1 MKRSRASTRAAH
13 EFQLPGW
20 DRLRHGGLLF
30 DAARAAELAKFVP
43 KQPLTGLVESR
54 FRRLA
59 DALGESKDAAAASR
73 FVSYTL
79 DEVCGFARSGGWTR
93 GNKVSA
99 EEGRRALTGE
109 LAKPRSL
116 WTGRNGARLPV
127 FFDRGQRLGVGKGRR
142 EMSRVVEW
150 LRNGGEHLAFLTNG
164 REWRL
169 VFAGLDYEAWCE
181 WTVESFF
188 EEGGLAPQVETLRTL
203 LSPPLWTPETEG
215 KDAPLLRAIRDTR
228 KGQAA
233 VSEEL
238 GERVREA
245 VEILIR
251 SHGEPLKQIAG
262 ETDPADIYRAACR
275 VAMRMVVVLYAESRD
290 LLPRDNALYDA
301 AYGLTAL
308 RDRLQRHE
316 AAGRPLADRFAAWPR
331 LLALFRLV
339 HDGCSHSELPVTR
352 YGGELFAP
360 GAADAEEGVSRALSV
375 FESACFDTETAS
387 DRQVNAM
394 LRLLTRTR
402 IRVRKGR
409 TSTFVAAPVDFSD
422 LSSEY
427 IGVLYEGLLDYELKT
442 AAEDDPVIFLPVGD
456 RPALPLSRLEEM
468 EDRALKALFEKLKKP
483 SAAADDE
490 GTEEATAEDESAV
503 DAAKEG
509 EPDADETPDDEGSPA
524 DDGAE
529 YRERARRWALRA
541 VEAAK
546 LVKKPRGRM
555 TPERR
560 LTHERQIASA
570 AERLVAR
577 LVPPGEWYLVRWG
590 GTRKGSGSF
599 YTRPGLAIPTVQRTL
614 RPLAFDAP
622 KGEDGEP
629 DRFAP
634 GPKWSPKKP
643 EDILRITVC
652 DPACGSG
659 TFPLAALRFLTDA
672 LYDSLRYHERIE
684 PQGEASLVRLLG
696 LSDGDSDRATEELIP
711 APPDADDFE
720 PRLKAV
726 LRRYVVE
733 RCIYAVDLD
742 PLAVELC
749 RLSLWIET
757 MDRELPFGFLDH
769 KIKCGNALIGAWF
782 DQFRHYPVMA
792 WKNRECGTPE
802 RTAQIKAFVRVSLKP
817 DLAQFLGGRTLFEE
831 TDLLAKASTT
841 HDHAQA
847 VLDRLHTRSVKD
859 PAELARLYRADFLG
873 SANWRSLKQAMDLW
887 CACWFWPSDELNDAP
902 LPSTLHR
909 PDSRTVEIATRI
921 AARRR
926 FFHWELEFPDVFRVP
941 DSGFTAILGNPPWD
955 TAKPISMEF
964 FSNLDPL
971 YRSYGKQEALRKQ
984 REYFERDGVR
994 DEWVAYQERFRTQS
1008 NFTSHAAR
1016 PFGDPQEVDEEPSL
1030 SKAAKSK
1037 HRFSIV
1043 RGRLNYKFHDR
1054 WREARQGALGYV
1066 DPEHPFRAQGA
1077 ADLNL
1082 YKMFLETTHAL
1093 LQSGGRMGFL
1103 VPSGLYSDDG
1113 TRPLRDLFLEQCRW
1127 EWLFGIENR
1136 NRIFPIHRSYK
1147 FNPII
1152 IEKGGVTDAVRTAFM
1167 RHDLDEWEK
1176 RAERLA
1182 TTYTRR
1188 SVHRLSPKNHIF
1200 VEYRTQRDL
1209 AILEKIYDGS
1219 FLLGAG
1225 LERSERTRIRFQTEF
1240 HITNDS
1246 HLFPRKTRWETEGY
1260 RADEYGRWL
1269 LGDWRPIDEL
1279 PDRRGHSRDRAL
1291 PTTKLDPSLFSAISS
1306 PEFHEREARLAHG
1319 HWLKPGDVERTE
1331 GRYRCAQFPYD
1342 RLPMSRLEMGGGG
1355 VILSRDG
1362 DAWIEEQ
1369 RVEGVALPL
1378 YQGIMIQAFVASAR
1392 LWRSGTGLQAKW
1404 DYTSLDRVCW
1414 DPQFLMAATDHVH
1427 SETAESQYL
1436 EPVFKIGYR
1445 QVANSTDARSFIG
1458 AILPAFPG
1466 CDKSPI
1472 LHVGDN
1478 SIEDVT
1484 RALSVF
1490 NSLIF
1495 DWVVRQRI
1503 GGTALAWY
1511 VLSECVLPKADIG
1524 GIGMLVAR
1532 LNLYPGVF
1540 AAGRI
1545 ALKSADASAAIC
1557 HAERVRLRAMLDAVC
1572 AAAFGVSRE
1581 DLEYILR
1588 DTDRPVPDVGGR
1600 RATRTLDP
1608 RGFWRIDRDREPEL
1622 RHTVLTLVAFRDLEE
1637 KIDAAG
1643 GDPSR
1648 GVAAF
1653 LSQNHGEGWL
1663 LPETLRLAD
1672 YGLGHDDRAKERQP
1686 VAARLGP
1693 RFYDWQLVQTPEER
1707 EQETHLHA
1715 RNLLGVRGYRALLAD
1730 GIAKEAPMD
1739 GEADDFN
1746 LLTRALAA
1754 RIEVPYTR
1762 RLLGTG
1768 GVAALVAELCSRAVQ
1783 QRAQWPTFLR
1793 LLRSAGHLDPAGCLR
1808 VLDGLLARE
1817 LITKTEYERWSES
1830 GETVPDPSADLLAAE
1845 PAHEFQLRSQR
1856 DTRKLFDD

>member
-1 MKRSRASTRAAH
+1 MKRLRASARAADD
-13 EFQLPGW
+13 FQLPGW

-43 KQPLTGLVESR
+43 KEPLTGLVESR

-73 FVSYTL
+73 FVTYTL
-79 DEVCGFARSGGWTR
+79 DEVCGFARSGDWTR
-93 GNKVSA
+93 GNKVPP

-142 EMSRVVEW
+142 EVSRVVEW
-150 LRNGGEHLAFLTNG
+150 LRNGGEHLALLTNG

-188 EEGGLAPQVETLRTL
+188 EEGGLAPQVETLRAL
-203 LSPPLWTPETEG
+203 LSPPLWIPETEG

-316 AAGRPLADRFAAWPR
+316 AAGRPLSDRFAAWPR

-339 HDGCSHSELPVTR
+339 FEGCSHSELPVTR

-360 GAADAEEGVSRALSV
+360 GAAGSEEGVSRALSV
-375 FESACFDTETAS
+375 FEGACFDNETAS
-387 DRQVNAM
+387 DDQVNSM

-409 TSTFVAAPVDFSD
+409 TSAVVAAPVDFSD

-468 EDRALKALFEKLKKP
+468 EEKALKALFEKLKKP
-483 SAAADDE
+483 SAAADDAE
-490 GTEEATAEDESAV
+490 PQEAPAE
-503 DAAKEG
+503 DAAKED
-509 EPDADETPDDEGSPA
+509 EPEAASDGDETPDDGGSPA
-524 DDGAE
+524 DEGAE

-560 LTHERQIASA
+560 LTHEREIASA

-614 RPLAFDAP
+614 RPLAFDPP

-672 LYDSLRYHERIE
+672 LYDSLRFHERIE

-696 LSDGDSDRATEELIP
+696 LSDGASDRATEELIP

-792 WKNRECGTPE
+792 WKNRKGGDENHTNGVHFE
-802 RTAQIKAFVRVSLKP
+802 KGDRGKLIKEFVADRLKP
-817 DLAQFLGGRTLFEE
+817 DLCDFLGAPTLFDE
-831 TDLLAKASTT
+831 TDQLAKAADA

-847 VLDRLHTRSVKD
+847 TLQLLHSLPVRD
-859 PAELARLYRADFLG
+859 PALLADRYRREFLG
-873 SANWRSLKQAMDLW
+873 SSEWSSLREAMDLW
-887 CACWFWPSDELNDAP
+887 CACWFWPDDELDSVP
-902 LPSTLHR
+902 LPTDFADPAPETWR
-909 PDSRTVEIATRI
+909 V
-921 AARRR
+921 ARRVAAEMR
-926 FFHWELEFPDVFRVP
+926 FFHWELEFPDVFREEGA
-941 DSGFTAILGNPPWD
+941 GFSAVLGNPPWD
-955 TAKPISMEF
+955 IAKPNSMEF
-964 FSNLDPL
+964 FSDIDPL

-984 REYFERDGVR
+984 KDYFESEEVEDRWLV
-994 DEWVAYQERFRTQS
+994 YQSKFRARS

-1016 PFGDPQEVDEEPSL
+1016 PFGDPESAEKPSQ
-1030 SKAAKSK
+1030 
-1037 HRFSIV
+1037 RFNIV
-1043 RGRLNYKFHDR
+1043 PGSLGTELHGR
-1054 WREARQGALGYV
+1054 WRKTREGSVGYC
-1066 DPEHPFRAQGA
+1066 DTEHPFGHQGS
-1077 ADLNL
+1077 ADQNL
-1082 YKMFLETTHAL
+1082 YKLFLEAAHNL
-1093 LQSGGRMGFL
+1093 LQPQGRLGFL
-1103 VPSGLYSDDG
+1103 VPSGLYSDHG
-1113 TRPLRDLFLEQCRW
+1113 TRALRDLFLERCRW
-1127 EWLFGIENR
+1127 EWLFSHENR
-1136 NRIFPIHRSYK
+1136 RKIFPIDSRYK
-1147 FNPII
+1147 FNPVIV
-1152 IEKGGVTDAVRTAFM
+1152 EKSGSTDAIRTAFM
-1167 RHDLDEWEK
+1167 RHDIGDWE
-1176 RAERLA
+1176 RAEEHA
-1182 TTYTRR
+1182 ISYDGDQVRR
-1188 SVHRLSPKNHIF
+1188 FSPKSRAFLEIRSH
-1200 VEYRTQRDL
+1200 RDL
-1209 AILEKIYDGS
+1209 GILGKIYENAV
-1219 FLLGAG
+1219 LLGDAG
-1225 LERSERTRIRFQTEF
+1225 PDGWDIHYTTEF
-1240 HITNDS
+1240 HMTGDS
-1246 HLFPRKTRWETEGY
+1246 KLFPPRPEWEAKGY
-1260 RADEYGRWL
+1260 RPDEYSRWI
-1269 LGDWRPIDEL
+1269 LGDWRPIEELWDEL
-1279 PDRRGHSRDRAL
+1279 GVDPTLSEAPPTRLEDWLFDTTADPGRREAEARFLHGHSLR
-1291 PTTKLDPSLFSAISS
+1291 
-1306 PEFHEREARLAHG
+1306 
-1319 HWLKPGDVERTE
+1319 PGDVARTDW
-1331 GRYRCAQFPYD
+1331 RSRCARWPYD
-1342 RLPMSRLEMGGGG
+1342 ALPIPRAKTPCG
-1355 VILSRDG
+1355 VILSRTG
-1362 DAWIEEQ
+1362 DSWIRETDVQ
-1369 RVEGVALPL
+1369 DMALPL
-1378 YQGIMIQAFVASAR
+1378 YQGIMVQPLVPSAR
-1392 LWRSGTGLQAKW
+1392 GWLTGTGLRAKW
-1404 DYTSLDRVCW
+1404 DYQDLGAMMW
-1414 DPQFLMAATDHVH
+1414 NPQFLMAGEHCSSNGGIGALGAT
-1427 SETAESQYL
+1427 A
-1436 EPVFKIGYR
+1436 KIGFCEIA
-1445 QVANSTDARSFIG
+1445 VSTNTRTFIG
-1458 AILPAFPG
+1458 AILPGLPCG
-1466 CDKSPI
+1466 NKVPV
-1472 LHVGDN
+1472 LHVG
-1478 SIEDVT
+1478 EDGIREV
-1484 RALSVF
+1484 
-1490 NSLIF
+1490 SLAMGMLTSLVF
-1495 DWVVRQRI
+1495 DWSVRQRLGAATLNWFI
-1503 GGTALAWY
+1503 TQETALPRIDDLPDLMPTLRALNTFSSLFSAIWADRDDAVGHEA
-1511 VLSECVLPKADIG
+1511 VLVGERR
-1524 GIGMLVAR
+1524 R
-1532 LNLYPGVF
+1532 LL
-1540 AAGRI
+1540 
-1545 ALKSADASAAIC
+1545 
-1557 HAERVRLRAMLDAVC
+1557 AMLDAV
-1572 AAAFGVSRE
+1572 AAVVYGLNGV
-1581 DLEYILR
+1581 DLRHILR
-1588 DTDRPVPDVGGR
+1588 EVDLPREIVGGR
-1600 RATRTLDP
+1600 ASVRLDP
-1608 RGFWRIDRDREPEL
+1608 KGLWRVDRDYDPEL
-1622 RHTVLTLVAFRDLEE
+1622 RHTVLTLVALHDLER
-1637 KIDAAG
+1637 KIEGAG
-1643 GDPSR
+1643 GDRDR
-1648 GVAAF
+1648 GIHAF

-1663 LPETLRLAD
+1663 LPETVRLSD
-1672 YGLGHDDRAKERQP
+1672 YDLGHDDRAKEHQP
-1686 VAARLGP
+1686 VASRLGP
-1693 RFYDWQLVQTPEER
+1693 RFYDWQLVQTREER
-1707 EQETHLHA
+1707 ERETHLHA
-1715 RNLLGVRGYRALLAD
+1715 RNLLGAEASGERLAVRIARDAPVEEED
-1730 GIAKEAPMD
+1730 G
-1739 GEADDFN
+1739 DFHP
-1746 LLTRALAA
+1746 LIRALAS
-1754 RIEVPYTR
+1754 RLDDDR
-1762 RLLGTG
+1762 RLLGDE
-1768 GVAALVAELCSRAVQ
+1768 GVAALVAELCPRAVP
-1783 QRAQWPTFLR
+1783 QRSQWPTLLL
-1793 LLRSAGHLDPAGCLR
+1793 LLRSAGHIDPPACLR
-1808 VLDGLLARE
+1808 VLDRLLTRD
-1817 LITKTEYERWSES
+1817 LITEPEHHRWRALA
-1830 GETVPDPSADLLAAE
+1830 ETPQDPSADLLAAE
-1845 PAHEFQLRSQR
+1845 PKHEFQLRSQR
-1856 DTRKLFDD
+1856 GGKSGNLFE

>member
-1 MKRSRASTRAAH
+1 MKRSRASTRAAY

-43 KQPLTGLVESR
+43 KEPLTGLVESR

-93 GNKVSA
+93 GNKVST

-150 LRNGGEHLAFLTNG
+150 LRNGGEHLALLTNG

-275 VAMRMVVVLYAESRD
+275 LAMRMVVVLYAESRD

-339 HDGCSHSELPVTR
+339 HDGCSHPELPVTR

-360 GAADAEEGVSRALSV
+360 GDADAEEGVSRALSV
-375 FESACFDTETAS
+375 FESACFDSETAS
-387 DRQVNAM
+387 DRQVNEM

-490 GTEEATAEDESAV
+490 ETEEATAEGESAA
-503 DAAKEG
+503 DAAKDG
-509 EPDADETPDDEGSPA
+509 EPDADETPDDEESPA

-560 LTHERQIASA
+560 LTHQREIASA

-792 WKNRECGTPE
+792 WKNREGGTPE
-802 RTAQIKAFVRVSLKP
+802 RTAQIKAFVRDSLKP

-841 HDHAQA
+841 HDDAQA
-847 VLDRLHTRSVKD
+847 VLDRLHSRLVKD

-873 SANWRSLKQAMDLW
+873 SANWRSLKRAMDLW
-887 CACWFWPSDELNDAP
+887 CACWFWPSGELDDAP
-902 LPSTLHR
+902 LPSTLHH
-909 PDSRTVEIATRI
+909 PDSRTVEIAKHI
-921 AARRR
+921 ASRRR
-926 FFHWELEFPDVFRVP
+926 FFHWELEFPDVFREP

-955 TAKPISMEF
+955 TAKPFSMEF
-964 FSNLDPL
+964 FSNIDPL
-971 YRSYGKQEALRKQ
+971 FRSYGKQEGLRKQ

-994 DEWVAYQERFRTQS
+994 DEWVTYQERFRTQS

-1016 PFGDPQEVDEEPSL
+1016 PFGDPQEVDGDSL
-1030 SKAAKSK
+1030 LSRAAQSK

-1043 RGRLNYKFHDR
+1043 RGRGAHELHRR
-1054 WREARQGALGYV
+1054 WREARRGATGYV
-1066 DPEHPFRAQGA
+1066 DQEHAFRYQGA

-1082 YKMFLETTHAL
+1082 YKMFLEAMYVL
-1093 LQSGGRMGFL
+1093 LQRGGRAGVL

-1113 TRPLRDLFLEQCRW
+1113 TKSLRRLFLERCRW
-1127 EWLFGIENR
+1127 EWLFSFENR
-1136 NRIFPIHRSYK
+1136 NKVFPIHSSYK

-1152 IEKGGVTDAVRTAFM
+1152 FEKGGTTAAVKAAFM
-1167 RHDLDEWEK
+1167 RHDLDDWE
-1176 RAERLA
+1176 RADEVAIPYDRRQARRFSPYSLA
-1182 TTYTRR
+1182 FLEIQ
-1188 SVHRLSPKNHIF
+1188 S
-1200 VEYRTQRDL
+1200 QRDL
-1209 AILEKIYDGS
+1209 EILSKIYEDS
-1219 FLLGAG
+1219 MLLG
-1225 LERSERTRIRFQTEF
+1225 ERHS
-1240 HITNDS
+1240 
-1246 HLFPRKTRWETEGY
+1246 
-1260 RADEYGRWL
+1260 
-1269 LGDWRPIDEL
+1269 GDW
-1279 PDRRGHSRDRAL
+1279 
-1291 PTTKLDPSLFSAISS
+1291 
-1306 PEFHEREARLAHG
+1306 
-1319 HWLKPGDVERTE
+1319 
-1331 GRYRCAQFPYD
+1331 
-1342 RLPMSRLEMGGGG
+1342 
-1355 VILSRDG
+1355 
-1362 DAWIEEQ
+1362 
-1369 RVEGVALPL
+1369 
-1378 YQGIMIQAFVASAR
+1378 
-1392 LWRSGTGLQAKW
+1392 
-1404 DYTSLDRVCW
+1404 
-1414 DPQFLMAATDHVH
+1414 
-1427 SETAESQYL
+1427 
-1436 EPVFKIGYR
+1436 KIGYER
-1445 QVANSTDARSFIG
+1445 EFDMTGDSPLFPPRFRWRNRVIVQTNTVVGFWESGGRSTNCGTKGAR
-1458 AILPAFPG
+1458 
-1466 CDKSPI
+1466 C
-1472 LHVGDN
+1472 
-1478 SIEDVT
+1478 
-1484 RALSVF
+1484 R
-1490 NSLIF
+1490 
-1495 DWVVRQRI
+1495 R
-1503 GGTALAWY
+1503 Y
-1511 VLSECVLPKADIG
+1511 
-1524 GIGMLVAR
+1524 
-1532 LNLYPGVF
+1532 
-1540 AAGRI
+1540 
-1545 ALKSADASAAIC
+1545 
-1557 HAERVRLRAMLDAVC
+1557 
-1572 AAAFGVSRE
+1572 AAA
-1581 DLEYILR
+1581 
-1588 DTDRPVPDVGGR
+1588 
-1600 RATRTLDP
+1600 
-1608 RGFWRIDRDREPEL
+1608 
-1622 RHTVLTLVAFRDLEE
+1622 
-1637 KIDAAG
+1637 
-1643 GDPSR
+1643 
-1648 GVAAF
+1648 
-1653 LSQNHGEGWL
+1653 
-1663 LPETLRLAD
+1663 
-1672 YGLGHDDRAKERQP
+1672 
-1686 VAARLGP
+1686 
-1693 RFYDWQLVQTPEER
+1693 
-1707 EQETHLHA
+1707 
-1715 RNLLGVRGYRALLAD
+1715 
-1730 GIAKEAPMD
+1730 
-1739 GEADDFN
+1739 
-1746 LLTRALAA
+1746 
-1754 RIEVPYTR
+1754 
-1762 RLLGTG
+1762 
-1768 GVAALVAELCSRAVQ
+1768 
-1783 QRAQWPTFLR
+1783 
-1793 LLRSAGHLDPAGCLR
+1793 
-1808 VLDGLLARE
+1808 
-1817 LITKTEYERWSES
+1817 
-1830 GETVPDPSADLLAAE
+1830 
-1845 PAHEFQLRSQR
+1845 
-1856 DTRKLFDD
+1856 RKPN

>member
-1 MKRSRASTRAAH
+1 MKRKRASSRAAD

-43 KQPLTGLVESR
+43 KEPLTGLVESR

-59 DALGESKDAAAASR
+59 DALGESRDPAAASR
-73 FVSYTL
+73 FVNYTL

-93 GNKVSA
+93 GKEVPA

-109 LAKPRSL
+109 LAKPRSR

-150 LRNGGEHLAFLTNG
+150 LRNGGEHLALLTNG

-203 LSPPLWTPETEG
+203 LSPPLWIPEAEG

-251 SHGEPLKQIAG
+251 SHGEPLKRIAG

-339 HDGCSHSELPVTR
+339 HEGCSHAELPVTR

-360 GAADAEEGVSRALSV
+360 GAPDAAEGVSRALSV
-375 FESACFDTETAS
+375 FESACFDSETAS
-387 DRQVNAM
+387 DQQVNTM

-409 TSTFVAAPVDFSD
+409 TSAVVAAPVHFSD

-442 AAEDDPVIFLPVGD
+442 AGKDDPVVFLPVGD

-468 EDRALKALFEKLKKP
+468 EDQALKALFEKLKKP
-483 SAAADDE
+483 SSAADDAE
-490 GTEEATAEDESAV
+490 PEEATAEA
-503 DAAKEG
+503 AAKED
-509 EPDADETPDDEGSPA
+509 EPETAGDADETPNDEGSPA
-524 DDGAE
+524 DEGAE

-560 LTHERQIASA
+560 LTHEREIASA

-614 RPLAFDAP
+614 RPLAFDP
-622 KGEDGEP
+622 PTGEDGEP

-672 LYDSLRYHERIE
+672 LYDSLRFHGRIE

-757 MDRELPFGFLDH
+757 MDRQLPFGFLDH

-792 WKNRECGTPE
+792 WKNRKGVDAGHTKRNE
-802 RTAQIKAFVRVSLKP
+802 AFVKDFLTP
-817 DLAQFLGGRTLFEE
+817 DLTRFLGGRTLFEGV
-831 TDLLAKASTT
+831 DLA
-841 HDHAQA
+841 AQA
-847 VLDRLHTRSVKD
+847 SAAHDEAQATLDALHSLSVKD
-859 PAELARLYRADFLG
+859 PAELARRYRTEFLG
-873 SANWRSLKQAMDLW
+873 SSEWRSLKAAMDLW
-887 CACWFWPSDELNDAP
+887 CACWFWPLDDMDDAP
-902 LPSTLHR
+902 LPTSLNNPT
-909 PDSRTVEIATRI
+909 PESVEIAGRV
-921 AARRR
+921 AARWR
-926 FFHWELEFPDVFRVP
+926 FFHWELEFPDVFRQGG
-941 DSGFTAILGNPPWD
+941 SGFSAILGNPPWEN
-955 TAKPISMEF
+955 PQPNPEEY
-964 FSNLDPL
+964 FSSLDPSF
-971 YRSYGKQEALRKQ
+971 RSYDQLTKQ
-984 REYFERDGVR
+984 RWLADRFSGDRALERKYFDYQAGFKSLSHWVR
-994 DEWVAYQERFRTQS
+994 NRG
-1008 NFTSHAAR
+1008 N
-1016 PFGDPQEVDEEPSL
+1016 PFGDPAQGSGFKPRTFPLGRQGREMHRRWRIARE
-1030 SKAAKSK
+1030 K
-1037 HRFSIV
+1037 HAGYSDPAHAFRLQV
-1043 RGRLNYKFHDR
+1043 GRLFTDR
-1054 WREARQGALGYV
+1054 LFVEQSIS
-1066 DPEHPFRAQGA
+1066 
-1077 ADLNL
+1077 
-1082 YKMFLETTHAL
+1082 L
-1093 LQSGGRMGFL
+1093 LRLGGRCGL
-1103 VPSGLYSDDG
+1103 VIPSAIYSEAWY
-1113 TRPLRDLFLEQCRW
+1113 RPVREMLLTACRW
-1127 EWLFGIENR
+1127 EWLFSFENR
-1136 NRIFPIHRSYK
+1136 KKIFPIDSRYK

-1152 IEKGGVTDAVRTAFM
+1152 VENGGVTGAVRTAFM
-1167 RHDLDEWEK
+1167 RRDPDEW
-1176 RAERLA
+1176 AEDAEHTAIPVTLA
-1182 TTYTRR
+1182 QIERFSPRTR
-1188 SVHRLSPKNHIF
+1188 
-1200 VEYRTQRDL
+1200 
-1209 AILEKIYDGS
+1209 AILEVRSFRDLSLLDNIYAQRTS
-1219 FLLGAG
+1219 LGVLSDADEVMYR
-1225 LERSERTRIRFQTEF
+1225 LEFMMNSTAA
-1240 HITNDS
+1240 S
-1246 HLFPRKTRWETEGY
+1246 KFPRRISWEEKGY
-1260 RADEYGRWL
+1260 RPDEYGRWV
-1269 LGDWRPIDEL
+1269 LGKWQQSRELWSDLASARPESESPRTEL
-1279 PDRRGHSRDRAL
+1279 DGWLFDTTAGPRRR
-1291 PTTKLDPSLFSAISS
+1291 
-1306 PEFHEREARLAHG
+1306 EREGRFVHG
-1319 HWLKPGDVERTE
+1319 HFLKPGDVVRSESPPTTSRK
-1331 GRYRCAQFPYD
+1331 PYD
-1342 RLPMSRLEMGGGG
+1342 GLLRMRVEAGACGA
-1355 VILSRDG
+1355 ILSRESED
-1362 DAWIEEQ
+1362 WIREEDI
-1369 RVEGVALPL
+1369 EGIALPL
-1378 YQGIMIQAFVASAR
+1378 YQGVMIRPFVPSAGGWEGGGGSR
-1392 LWRSGTGLQAKW
+1392 ARWAQLEPADL
-1404 DYTSLDRVCW
+1404 CW
-1414 DPQFLMAATDHVH
+1414 DPQFLMATEDAASKDL
-1427 SETAESQYL
+1427 AEGL
-1436 EPVFKIGYR
+1436 GGKTGRLGLRDVT
-1445 QVANSTDARSFIG
+1445 NSTNERTFLG
-1458 AILPAFPG
+1458 AIIPDFPCGHSAPVLRMAPDAALPLLAV
-1466 CDKSPI
+1466 
-1472 LHVGDN
+1472 LN
-1478 SIEDVT
+1478 SFV
-1484 RALSVF
+1484 
-1490 NSLIF
+1490 F
-1495 DWVVRQRI
+1495 DWQTRQR
-1503 GGTALAWY
+1503 GGGAHLIWSLLTEMALPGLWRRSALA
-1511 VLSECVLPKADIG
+1511 SMA
-1524 GIGMLVAR
+1524 AR
-1532 LNLYPGVF
+1532 LNIGYPPYSPF
-1540 AAGRI
+1540 
-1545 ALKSADASAAIC
+1545 
-1557 HAERVRLRAMLDAVC
+1557 RVRTGSASDGAALADGERRRLRCAIDAVV
-1572 AAAFGVSRE
+1572 ASVYGLGVE
-1581 DLEYILR
+1581 ELAHVLR
-1588 DTDRPVPDVGGR
+1588 DTDLPVSVIRER
-1600 RATRTLDP
+1600 RGTLDP
-1608 RGFWRIDRDREPEL
+1608 CGFWRVDREKDPEL
-1622 RHTVLTLVAFRDLEE
+1622 RHPVLTLVAFHDLQD
-1637 KIDAAG
+1637 KIEAAG
-1643 GDPSR
+1643 GDR
-1648 GVAAF
+1648 DKGIADFFA
-1653 LSQNHGEGWL
+1653 QNEGEGWL
-1663 LPETLRLAD
+1663 IPEMLRLGD
-1672 YGLGHDDRAKERQP
+1672 YGLGHDHRAKEHQP
-1686 VAARLGP
+1686 VAGRLGA
-1693 RFYDWQLVQTPEER
+1693 RFYDWQLIQTPEER

-1715 RNLLGVRGYRALLAD
+1715 RNLLGAEGYGELLAERITED
-1730 GIAKEAPMD
+1730 AR
-1739 GEADDFN
+1739 ADEEEDEIGQR
-1746 LLTRALAA
+1746 LTRALGSRLADD
-1754 RIEVPYTR
+1754 YTR
-1762 RLLGTG
+1762 RLLGDE
-1768 GVAALVAELCSRAVQ
+1768 GVTALVAELLHRAIP
-1783 QRAQWPTFLR
+1783 RRTQWPTFLQ
-1793 LLRSAGHLDPAGCLR
+1793 LFLSVGHLAPADGLR
-1808 VLDGLLARE
+1808 VLDRLLDRE
-1817 LITKTEYERWSES
+1817 LIAETEHHRWRALAQ
-1830 GETVPDPSADLLAAE
+1830 TPPDPSADLLAAE
-1845 PAHEFQLRSQR
+1845 PKHEFQLRSQR
-1856 DTRKLFDD
+1856 DPRKLFND